1 MWPSIMIKLCN
12 LIEISNAIS
21 AERISFTQIINQS
34 RIQNQKCLIV
44 AAKQFHT
51 VQSIVSKR
59 ITNFTSSFAM
69 VKLNLFPI
77 GLVNMQ
83 TCTQISINT

>member
-1 MWPSIMIKLCN
+1 MSKLCN
-12 LIEISNAIS
+12 LIEMSNVIS

-34 RIQNQKCLIV
+34 GIQNQKCLIV

-51 VQSIVSKR
+51 VQSVVSKR

-69 VKLNLFPI
+69 AKLNLFPI
-77 GLVNMQ
+77 GWANMQ
-83 TCTQISINT
+83 TRTQI